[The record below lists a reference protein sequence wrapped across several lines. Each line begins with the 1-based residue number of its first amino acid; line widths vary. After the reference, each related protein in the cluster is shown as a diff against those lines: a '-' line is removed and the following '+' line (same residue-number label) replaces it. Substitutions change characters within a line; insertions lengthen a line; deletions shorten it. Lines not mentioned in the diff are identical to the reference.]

1 MMIQSAPQGEPHF
14 VITMSEHT
22 ALAAQLARAF
32 GNDRFEPVEPRDE
45 VLYLVEHHDD
55 GWLELDAATPLDPKT
70 RLPYNLVET
79 PLDLIAPTSRQSPDI
94 NTKRHP
100 YCGLLSSMHSWGL
113 YNGRYGL
120 SDKVVILDMAD
131 EAQATLKPFLDGEL
145 ARQEKLKAEITKD
158 PSAADWI
165 EEKHL
170 FQNYKQ
176 LQFFDTLALY
186 FNRVHEDAREETSF
200 PHIPVTGSEDVTITI
215 RPLGGGTYSLSP
227 YPFAEDPLDISF
239 EGRWLAPLPEGND
252 DLKGTLDAIAR
263 DEQRA
268 TLVSA

>member
-1 MMIQSAPQGEPHF
+1 MIVQSAWDGDPHF

-22 ALAAQLARAF
+22 ALAGQFARAF
-32 GNDRFEPVEPRDE
+32 GNDLFRAVEPRDE
-45 VLYLVEHHDD
+45 MIYLVDHHDHGWGHLD
-55 GWLELDAATPLDPKT
+55 GEAPLDPKS

-79 PLDLIAPTSRQSPDI
+79 PLNLIASTSKLSPDF
-94 NTKRHP
+94 NTEYHP

-120 SDKVVILDMAD
+120 SDKVVILDMGN

-145 ARQEKLKAEITKD
+145 ARQEQLKQELAQD
-158 PSAADWI
+158 SRAAAWI

-170 FQNYKQ
+170 CQNYKQ

-186 FNRVHEDAREETSF
+186 FNRVHEKAREEAVF
-200 PHIPVTGSEDVTITI
+200 PHTPVTADEDVMVTL
-215 RPLGGGTYSLSP
+215 RPAGNSIYELSP
-227 YPFAEDPLDISF
+227 YPFSKDPLKISF
-239 EGRWLAPLPEGND
+239 GGRWLVPLPEGDD
-252 DLKGTLDAIAR
+252 DLKGALDTAIG
-263 DEQRA
+263 DQQQA

>member
-1 MMIQSAPQGEPHF
+1 MMVQSAPEGEPHF

-22 ALAAQLARAF
+22 ALAGQFARAF
-32 GNDRFEPVEPRDE
+32 GNDRFEAVEPRDE
-45 VLYLVEHHDD
+45 MIYLVDHHDHGWVDLD
-55 GWLELDAATPLDPKT
+55 GEAPLDPKS

-79 PLDLIAPTSRQSPDI
+79 PLNLIAPTSKQSPDF
-94 NTKRHP
+94 NTKHHP

-120 SDKVVILDMAD
+120 SDKVVILDMGD

-145 ARQEKLKAEITKD
+145 ARQEQLKEELAQD
-158 PSAADWI
+158 SGAAAWI

-186 FNRVHEDAREETSF
+186 FNRVHADAREQAAF
-200 PHIPVTGSEDVTITI
+200 PHIPVNADEDVTITL
-215 RPLGGGTYSLSP
+215 RPAGNGVYELSP
-227 YPFAEDPLDISF
+227 YPFSTDRLEVSF
-239 EGRWLAPLPEGND
+239 EGRWLAPLAGDDD
-252 DLKGTLDAIAR
+252 DLKSVLDAVGR
-263 DEQRA
+263 NQQHA